1 MKEVAGHTY
10 FHFTAYHACC
20 NINFVIALQGFYA
33 AAKGIFKHIMAPN
46 KHRFRDM
53 LTKEVRSAFSIGP
66 EIAALM

>member
-10 FHFTAYHACC
+10 FHFTAT
-20 NINFVIALQGFYA
+20 INFVIALQGFYA

-53 LTKEVRSAFSIGP
+53 LTKEVRSALSIGA
-66 EIAALM
+66 EIAAMM